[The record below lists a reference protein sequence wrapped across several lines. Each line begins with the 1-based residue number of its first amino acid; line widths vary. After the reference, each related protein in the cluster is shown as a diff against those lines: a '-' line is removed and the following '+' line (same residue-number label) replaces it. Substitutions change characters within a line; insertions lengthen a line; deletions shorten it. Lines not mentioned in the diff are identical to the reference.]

1 MSITVTASSRA
12 SPSRCSCRR
21 TRTKRATGLPRAR
34 ARQSKDPLM
43 ANEAYI
49 VGAVRTPTGRKKGSL
64 AAVHG
69 ADLGAHAIK
78 SLIERSG
85 VDPGQIDDVIFGCVD
100 QVGPLAGD
108 IARTCWL
115 AAGLPEQVPGTTVDR
130 QCGSSQQAVHFAA
143 QGVMSGTQ
151 DLVVAGGVQTM
162 NQVPLGAAMPLAQPL
177 GFDDPFSG
185 STGWRARY
193 GDEEVSQFRAAE
205 MIAAKWGISR
215 E

>member
-115 AAGLPEQVPGTTVDR
+115 AAGLPEHVPGTTVDR

-143 QGVMSGTQ
+143 QAVMAGVQ
-151 DLVVAGGVQTM
+151 DVVVAGGVQQM
-162 NQVPLGAAMPLAQPL
+162 SQIPIASSMAVGPQF
-177 GFDDPFSG
+177 GFADPFSG
-185 STGWRARY
+185 
-193 GDEEVSQFRAAE
+193 
-205 MIAAKWGISR
+205 
-215 E
+215 